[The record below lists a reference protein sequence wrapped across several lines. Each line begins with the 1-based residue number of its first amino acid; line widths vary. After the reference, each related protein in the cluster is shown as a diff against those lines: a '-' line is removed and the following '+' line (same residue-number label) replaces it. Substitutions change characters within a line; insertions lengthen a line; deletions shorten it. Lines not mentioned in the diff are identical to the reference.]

1 MPNESVIDTSRLGR
15 KRAARSVLKGR
26 QADLRALAEVQAL
39 LGDSP
44 RRRDLLI
51 EFLHRIQ
58 DAHGC
63 IAAAHIV
70 ALAQELHLAMT
81 EVYEVATF
89 YHHFDVV
96 KEGEPT
102 PPPITVRVC
111 ETLSCQMAGADA
123 LLSELSR
130 LDGGKLRV
138 LGAPCIGRCEH
149 APAAGVGRNPID
161 RASAQKIAAAVEAG
175 RIEAEPPAWIDFAGY
190 RRSGGY
196 RTLQACIAGERTVDS
211 VLAELENSALRGL
224 GGAGFPAGR
233 KWRIVRAEA
242 APRLMAVNIDEG
254 EPGTFKDRYYLE
266 RDPHRFLEGMLI
278 AAWAVGIEA
287 IYIYLRDEY
296 AGCRAILTRELDAL
310 ASDPPCPLP
319 KI

>member
-96 KEGEPT
+96 KEGEPA
-102 PPPITVRVC
+102 PPALTVRVC
-111 ETLSCQMAGADA
+111 ETLSCAMAG
-123 LLSELSR
+123 S
-130 LDGGKLRV
+130 GKLLLDLQQRLGPAVRV
-138 LGAPCIGRCEH
+138 IPAPCIGRCDG
-149 APAAGVGRNPID
+149 APAVTVGRHAID
-161 RASAQKIAAAVEAG
+161 RATVETIEAVVKANTVQAAVADYVSYADYRKG
-175 RIEAEPPAWIDFAGY
+175 SGY
-190 RRSGGY
+190 H
-196 RTLQACIAGERTVDS
+196 LLADCIAGKRT
-211 VLAELENSALRGL
+211 
-224 GGAGFPAGR
+224 AGQ
-233 KWRIVRAEA
+233 V
-242 APRLMAVNIDEG
+242 
-254 EPGTFKDRYYLE
+254 
-266 RDPHRFLEGMLI
+266 I
-278 AAWAVGIEA
+278 A
-287 IYIYLRDEY
+287 
-296 AGCRAILTRELDAL
+296 
-310 ASDPPCPLP
+310 
-319 KI
+319 

>member
-130 LDGGKLRV
+130 R
-138 LGAPCIGRCEH
+138 I
-149 APAAGVGRNPID
+149 PI
-161 RASAQKIAAAVEAG
+161 
-175 RIEAEPPAWIDFAGY
+175 
-190 RRSGGY
+190 RSGG
-196 RTLQACIAGERTVDS
+196 TAGEVEKPVSKIIR
-211 VLAELENSALRGL
+211 
-224 GGAGFPAGR
+224 GGALKR
-233 KWRIVRAEA
+233 V
-242 APRLMAVNIDEG
+242 
-254 EPGTFKDRYYLE
+254 T
-266 RDPHRFLEGMLI
+266 
-278 AAWAVGIEA
+278 
-287 IYIYLRDEY
+287 
-296 AGCRAILTRELDAL
+296 
-310 ASDPPCPLP
+310 
-319 KI
+319 

>member
-1 MPNESVIDTSRLGR
+1 MSASYLSTATVIPIAEVGR
-15 KRAARSVLKGR
+15 ARRKVRSTPKGR
-26 QADLRALAEVQAL
+26 AVDPKALAEVQAL

-63 IAAAHIV
+63 LAAAHSV
-70 ALAQELHLAMT
+70 ALAQDLHLAMT

-149 APAAGVGRNPID
+149 APAAV
-161 RASAQKIAAAVEAG
+161 V
-175 RIEAEPPAWIDFAGY
+175 
-190 RRSGGY
+190 
-196 RTLQACIAGERTVDS
+196 
-211 VLAELENSALRGL
+211 
-224 GGAGFPAGR
+224 
-233 KWRIVRAEA
+233 
-242 APRLMAVNIDEG
+242 
-254 EPGTFKDRYYLE
+254 
-266 RDPHRFLEGMLI
+266 
-278 AAWAVGIEA
+278 
-287 IYIYLRDEY
+287 
-296 AGCRAILTRELDAL
+296 
-310 ASDPPCPLP
+310 
-319 KI
+319 